1 MSNTSLLAELFP
13 RDAKKIQ
20 ETYEVGPQPVKPVV
34 TLRDAD
40 NKYIDR
46 YFVQMVTD
54 PNYIVEVDNIQYDT
68 FKSNPRFNSAKV
80 RWKIV
85 GKKESV
91 RRSGNTVLYGVED
104 INRDE
109 ILRTNLTMP
118 GIRLYI
124 TDYTEF
130 WVFEGS

>member
-1 MSNTSLLAELFP
+1 MSNTDLLKAIFSQNANE
-13 RDAKKIQ
+13 IQ
-20 ETYEVGPQPVKPVV
+20 GIYEAGPQYVKPVV

-40 NKYIDR
+40 TRYIDR

-54 PNYIVEVDNIQYDT
+54 PNYIIEVDNIQYDT
-68 FKSNPRFNSAKV
+68 FKSNPRFTSAKV

-85 GKKESV
+85 GKKESI
-91 RRSGNTVLYGVED
+91 RTAGNTILYGVAD

-109 ILRTNLTMP
+109 ILRTDLTMP

-124 TDYTEF
+124 RDYTEF
-130 WVFEGS
+130 WVSEGS

>member
-1 MSNTSLLAELFP
+1 MSNTDLLKAIFSEN
-13 RDAKKIQ
+13 ATEIQ
-20 ETYEVGPQPVKPVV
+20 DIYEVGPQYVKPVV

-40 NKYIDR
+40 SLYIDR
-46 YFVQMVTD
+46 YFVQAVTD

-68 FKSNPRFNSAKV
+68 FKTNPRFTSAKI

-85 GKKESV
+85 GKQESI
-91 RRSGNTVLYGVED
+91 RTTGNTVLYGVGD

-109 ILRTNLTMP
+109 ILRTDLTMP

-124 TDYTEF
+124 RDYTEF
-130 WVFEGS
+130 WVSEES